1 MHGSSRATTLVSCRL
16 AKAQQGG
23 SGERAHFPSTFR
35 SCSSGCVSAES
46 LCHAWFIQS
55 TKDRVVQPTEVIGP
69 FDEPL
74 DSTDLGRVAAHESL
88 RLYLS
93 FVIVYYH
100 LVDALE
106 NSGKWLSLE
115 ETATYLGI
123 GKTALYTMA
132 REGRIPAR
140 KIGKKWIFE
149 RSGLDQWVRAARPFE
164 SFFLDADFKIGGN
177 DHLRDPQREGYMRTY
192 EFLRAGKNKAI
203 LQIPVGCGKTGLASL
218 LPFGISEGRVIVIA
232 PNLTIKHG
240 LYEAMDVTNRQK
252 CFWRKSGVL
261 SADQM
266 LSGPLACT
274 LDSGNLSTAMKSHIV
289 ITNVQQLATN
299 VDKWLAQFPDDF
311 FDMIIVDEAHH
322 SAAASWQK
330 VIERFPKAKIVLLT
344 ATPFRSDR
352 QELDGELVFRYPF
365 RNATLKGYIKRL
377 KASYVAPSTIEL
389 GFSDAGGKTYTLEEV
404 LRLKEEEWFSR
415 GVALA
420 RLCNMHIVD
429 SSLQKLE
436 ELRQSGTQHQLI
448 AVACS
453 INHAREIRSLYEER
467 GFNADVIHSKQTE
480 DEQAAILA
488 ALRNGSLDC
497 IIQVQM
503 LGEGFD
509 HPKLSVAAI
518 FRPFRSLAPY
528 IQFVGRVMRVVVQ
541 NDPGH
546 PDNVGHIVTHL
557 GMNIDAR
564 LKEFKQFENDD
575 QAFWDKV
582 VGGEEPEVPQAVLDG
597 ATRLRAGDQV
607 VVHGEVID
615 SLWEEDF
622 SSVEDEQIV
631 ADLRERLKLLGLDY
645 SRAEEVVR
653 LTQQSPLR
661 KNSPTAPFPVQPQR
675 EWEEARKRVHEQA
688 KRLANL
694 LLNHVGLS
702 QSGTEMVYKYKELK
716 LTGKNNYVCALM
728 MVNKE
733 MEKRLGKDRQQAT
746 TEELRS
752 VLEDLDPLLQL
763 LARRVRKAKALHE
776 KTEA

>member
-1 MHGSSRATTLVSCRL
+1 M
-16 AKAQQGG
+16 
-23 SGERAHFPSTFR
+23 
-35 SCSSGCVSAES
+35 AE
-46 LCHAWFIQS
+46 
-55 TKDRVVQPTEVIGP
+55 
-69 FDEPL
+69 FD
-74 DSTDLGRVAAHESL
+74 G
-88 RLYLS
+88 
-93 FVIVYYH
+93 
-100 LVDALE
+100 
-106 NSGKWLSLE
+106 WLSLE
-115 ETATYLGI
+115 ETATYLGM
-123 GKTALYTMA
+123 GKTALYAMA
-132 REGRIPAR
+132 RENRIPAR

-149 RSGLDQWVRAARPFE
+149 KSGLDQWVRTARPPQ
-164 SFFLDADFKIGGN
+164 SFFLDADFAIDGN
-177 DHLRDPQREGYMRTY
+177 EHLRDPQRDGYLRTY
-192 EFLRAGKNKAI
+192 EFFRAGKNKAI

-218 LPFGISEGRVIVIA
+218 LPFGLSEGRVIVIA
-232 PNLTIKHG
+232 PNLTIKDG
-240 LYEAMDVTNRQK
+240 LYEAMDITNRQK
-252 CFWRKSGVL
+252 CFWRKAGVL

-274 LDSGNLSTAMKSHIV
+274 LDSGNISIATKSH
-289 ITNVQQLATN
+289 
-299 VDKWLAQFPDDF
+299 
-311 FDMIIVDEAHH
+311 MIIVDEAHH

-330 VIERFPKAKIVLLT
+330 VIERFPKAKVILLT

-389 GFSDAGGKTYTLEEV
+389 GFSDSGGRTYTLDEV
-404 LRLKEEEWFSR
+404 LKLKEEEWFSR

-420 RLCNMHIVD
+420 KLCNKHIVD

-453 INHAREIRSLYEER
+453 INHAREVRSLYQER

-528 IQFVGRVMRVVVQ
+528 IQFVGRIMRVVVQ

-557 GMNIDAR
+557 GMNLDAR

-582 VGGEEPEVPQAVLDG
+582 IGGDEPEVPQGVLDG
-597 ATRLRAGDQV
+597 TARLRAGDQV
-607 VVHGEVID
+607 VVHGEVVD

-622 SSVEDEQIV
+622 TSVEDTQII
-631 ADLRERLKLLGLDY
+631 ADLRERLKLLGLDD
-645 SRAEEVVR
+645 SKAEEMVR
-653 LTQQSPLR
+653 LAQQSPLR
-661 KNSPTAPFPVQPQR
+661 KRSPTEPFMVQPQR
-675 EWEEARKRVHEQA
+675 EWEEARKRMQEQA
-688 KRLANL
+688 KRLANV
-694 LLNHVGLS
+694 LLNHVELKQTGN
-702 QSGTEMVYKYKELK
+702 EMVYKYKSLK
-716 LTGKNNYVCALM
+716 LTGRNNYICALM

-733 MEKRLGKDRQQAT
+733 MQKRLGKERQQAT
-746 TEELRS
+746 TEEFRS
-752 VLEDLDPLLQL
+752 VLDNLDDLLQVL
-763 LARRVRKAKALHE
+763 VRRVRKAKAE
-776 KTEA
+776 YDKIES